1 MRCLFFAPCLLAV
14 LVPAAAGAANEC
26 PSAVSGRGSFIIER
40 SGSSST
46 EVFYGDG
53 PVVRTVMKSGGRVL
67 LETTQH
73 EGLIQLDR
81 IDRGRRIVYKPKSD
95 LAKLFPLRPKQK
107 MDVVFDTAEAGASPS
122 ISSIRLAVVGLDT
135 LSIGRCKYDVV
146 KIERAETHRGQKWPP
161 IVEYYAPEL
170 KLVIGKE
177 YKEHDGRVT
186 LIKFDAISQGSS
198 QAGK

>member
-1 MRCLFFAPCLLAV
+1 MRYLFFASCLLAV
-14 LVPAAAGAANEC
+14 LMPAAAGAANEC

-81 IDRGRRIVYKPKSD
+81 IDRGRRTVYQPKSD

-107 MDVVFDTAEAGASPS
+107 MDVLFDTSEAGQPASM
-122 ISSIRLAVVGLDT
+122 SSIRLTVVGMDT

-146 KIERAETHRGQKWPP
+146 KIERAETHRGQKREP
-161 IVEYYAPEL
+161 IVDYYAPEL
-170 KLVIGKE
+170 KFVIGKE
-177 YKEHDGRVT
+177 YKERGGGVT